1 VSRNSLQESSAK
13 LAPRVSCRCLPG
25 CFDVQTY
32 GHTGASCDWCSSLH
46 ICCSVPFLHWRF
58 CSNSLVCRLLR
69 FLLRY
74 WTHRRLTTRFS
85 MCKAL
90 DCHTKIPHKWTPALH
105 ATGYLLLAV
114 TCARA
119 SSFTFSNV
127 LVGEIR
133 IASWTHRRLT
143 TRSSMRKFLGCHT
156 KIPKIPHMWT
166 HRRFTRLLFHIAHL
180 LLAVTSARAFLFK
193 SHVYRLLRF
202 ALHHWTHRRLT
213 TRSLGCKANPK
224 HRRLTTRFS
233 MCKALD
239 CHTKIPDMWTHR
251 RFMRLVF
258 LVAHLLFAV
267 IGIFVHILTCTGC

>member
-1 VSRNSLQESSAK
+1 MRLVIYCSL
-13 LAPRVSCRCLPG
+13 
-25 CFDVQTY
+25 
-32 GHTGASCDWCSSLH
+32 
-46 ICCSVPFLHWRF
+46 
-58 CSNSLVCRLLR
+58 SLVHGLLR
-69 FLLRY
+69 SHSQMYRLVKFALR
-74 WTHRRLTTRFS
+74 H
-85 MCKAL
+85 
-90 DCHTKIPHKWTPALH
+90 
-105 ATGYLLLAV
+105 
-114 TCARA
+114 
-119 SSFTFSNV
+119 
-127 LVGEIR
+127 
-133 IASWTHRRLT
+133 WTHRRLT
-143 TRSSMRKFLGCHT
+143 TRSLGCKANPKHRRLTTRSSMCTFLGCHT
-156 KIPKIPHMWT
+156 KIPDMWT